1 MEFHCGLTTTFL
13 QIQEKL
19 GGVAHTPMDRSM
31 RHPSKTTVPALN
43 TLRLSGVRTNRLFIS
58 LPGNDD
64 WGRDL
69 VLTLA
74 FRCVGLKLKELGVLA
89 GELDYVT
96 VSAAIR
102 RFEKKM
108 EKDKH
113 LADIFRQAQ
122 SQL

>member
-1 MEFHCGLTTTFL
+1 
-13 QIQEKL
+13 
-19 GGVAHTPMDRSM
+19 
-31 RHPSKTTVPALN
+31 
-43 TLRLSGVRTNRLFIS
+43 
-58 LPGNDD
+58 
-64 WGRDL
+64 

-89 GELDYVT
+89 GGLDYVT

-102 RFEKKM
+102 RFEEKM

-113 LADIFRQAQ
+113 LADIFHQAQ

>member
-1 MEFHCGLTTTFL
+1 MISNHCNELAWSDP
-13 QIQEKL
+13 K
-19 GGVAHTPMDRSM
+19 H
-31 RHPSKTTVPALN
+31 KTKGERWTDFS
-43 TLRLSGVRTNRLFIS
+43 RRYG
-58 LPGNDD
+58 D

-102 RFEKKM
+102 RFEEKM

-113 LADIFRQAQ
+113 LADIFRLAQ